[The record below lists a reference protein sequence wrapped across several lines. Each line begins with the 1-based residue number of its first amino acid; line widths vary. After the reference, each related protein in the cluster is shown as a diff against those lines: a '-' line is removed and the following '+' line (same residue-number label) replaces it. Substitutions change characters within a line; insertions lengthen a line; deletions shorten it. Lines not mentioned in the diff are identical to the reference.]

1 MGWDIGKTLDL
12 VEAKFGRPLRMLAN
26 APIQSTR
33 QRVHFA
39 HIHYHQMLDDLE
51 AYRHELGDR
60 PVIAAAYGIDREA
73 RGRYETFMER
83 AGAHAL
89 ASVQSI
95 HAVADLLAA
104 SVFMSLNLSAQ
115 GKAVAEHEITYQ
127 LTLDRLAPDPKNAAI
142 LTLMKNLKADA
153 GFKHVDALSNKA
165 KHSSIVR
172 PVLSEDFT
180 VVRDERLEVK
190 FQTFERKGVT
200 YPEGSIADVLGPGY
214 TIAAQTMIDVG
225 NELIQVLT

>member
-1 MGWDIGKTLDL
+1 MGWNIRETLDL
-12 VEAKFGRPLRMLAN
+12 VEARFGRPQRLLAN
-26 APIQSTR
+26 ASIQSTS
-33 QRVHFA
+33 QRVRFA
-39 HIHYHQMLDDLE
+39 HFHYHEVVDELE
-51 AYRHELGDR
+51 AYRKELGDR
-60 PVIAAAYGIDREA
+60 LVIDAAFGIDRESREKYYA
-73 RGRYETFMER
+73 FMER

-104 SVFMSLNLSAQ
+104 SVFMSLNLGAK
-115 GKAVAEHEITYQ
+115 GKAVDEHEITYQ
-127 LTLDRLAPDPKNAAI
+127 LTLDRLAPDPENATI
-142 LTLMKNLKADA
+142 VSLMKALKADA

-180 VVRDERLEVK
+180 GSRDERVEVQ
-190 FQTFERKGVT
+190 FQDFERKGVT
-200 YPEGSIADVLGPGY
+200 YPGASIADVLGPAY
-214 TIAAQTMIDVG
+214 NLASKTMVDVG